1 MASSQSSTALVK
13 EALAPSVRLSLLRA
27 PPLSSQCLLN
37 DGHISE
43 KGTHEE
49 LMALKGEYAQLFGIQ
64 AMNYR

>member
-1 MASSQSSTALVK
+1 M
-13 EALAPSVRLSLLRA
+13 APSLRSISLRA